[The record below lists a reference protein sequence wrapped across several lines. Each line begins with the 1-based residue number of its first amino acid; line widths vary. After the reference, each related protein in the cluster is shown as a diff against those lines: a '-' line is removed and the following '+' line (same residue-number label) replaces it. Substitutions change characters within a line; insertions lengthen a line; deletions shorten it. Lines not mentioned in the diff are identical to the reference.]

1 MSRIMSSLSPSLAPG
16 RPHAHLLVREAEE
29 RDARDIARIYLQA
42 IQDHLATFEN
52 FLGTPDE
59 RTRWVAEHSGKYPL
73 LVAELNGRVL
83 GWVSLSP
90 YPVRPRI
97 EGVAELLI
105 YIDRDYRRHG
115 VGRELMR
122 AIQSAARAAGHH
134 KLIGR
139 FVAHNDAGRTL
150 CRMTGWREVGIHEK
164 HTRLDGRWHDVVVV
178 EFIITEN
185 LK

>member
-1 MSRIMSSLSPSLAPG
+1 MSSPLPTFVPDKP
-16 RPHAHLLVREAEE
+16 RPQLQVRRAEE
-29 RDARDIARIYLQA
+29 RDARDIARIYFQA

-52 FLGTPDE
+52 FLGTPEE
-59 RTRWVAEHSGKYPL
+59 RTRWVTDHAGKYPL
-73 LVAELNGRVL
+73 LVAELNGRIL
-83 GWVSLSP
+83 GWAAISP
-90 YPVRPRI
+90 YQVRPRI
-97 EGVAELLI
+97 DGIAELLI

-122 AIQSAARAAGHH
+122 AIQAAARAEGHF

-150 CRMTGWREVGIHEK
+150 CRMTGWREVGIHQK
-164 HTRLDGRWHDVVVV
+164 HTILDGRWHDVVVV
-178 EFIITEN
+178 EFLITEN